1 MHKRIFCILLDTI
14 LVILD
19 LYRIIKKRLKQKWSY
34 HFCKIRLSA
43 ECERSCVHEYAVKQN
58 VNMRFT

>member
-19 LYRIIKKRLKQKWSY
+19 LKRIIKKRLKQKWSY
-34 HFCKIRLSA
+34 HFWKIRLST
-43 ECERSCVHEYAVKQN
+43 EFERSCVHEYAVKQN